1 MKRRDVKYR
10 ASGGVSLGM
19 RALIASALVVIAAA
33 YAVPAVAARVSGD
46 GNATSQPREVAAF
59 SSIQLEASADVA
71 VKVGQPQRLVVV
83 ADSNLLQHVKTEV
96 RGGKLVID
104 MDGDARPKTPLRV
117 EVSVPELKELEID
130 GSGDVTVEG
139 AKGDS
144 SLSIDGSGDIRWM
157 GEAGALRV
165 EIEGS
170 GGVTLAGS
178 ATQLTVEVSGSGD
191 VDAKELKARD
201 AVVEVEGSGDVAV
214 QMDGGKLRAEVSG
227 SGDVAWSG
235 EATVERAVVSGSG
248 AIRKH

>member
-1 MKRRDVKYR
+1 MKHRAVKYG
-10 ASGGVSLGM
+10 ASAAVSVLM
-19 RALIASALVVIAAA
+19 RALISSALVVLAAGF
-33 YAVPAVAARVSGD
+33 AVPAVAARVSGD

-59 SSIQLEASADVA
+59 SSIELETSADVV

-96 RGGKLVID
+96 RGGKLLID
-104 MDGDARPKTPLRV
+104 MDGDVRPKTPLRV
-117 EVSVPELKELEID
+117 EVSIPELKDLEID

-144 SLSIDGSGDIRWM
+144 NLSIDGSGDIRWT
-157 GEAGALRV
+157 GEAGELHV
-165 EIEGS
+165 DIEGS

-178 ATQLTVEVSGSGD
+178 AAQLTIEVSGSGD

-214 QMDGGKLRAEVSG
+214 HVTGGKLRAEVSG

-248 AIRKH
+248 AIQKR